1 MSGAGMWDWGLIA
14 EVLVF
19 LQEWPGDFL
28 STGVAF
34 FLSGLGLI
42 GVFRV
47 ELSLTGSK
55 VEGEEESEVI
65 IGESSEE
72 EMWVGDLVAEVLVS
86 LRDQRDYLF
95 GHGAL
100 FCSYDFGLVEG
111 FWSGLSLTGSYMER
125 REESEVDGGNFSE
138 ERM

>member
-1 MSGAGMWDWGLIA
+1 MWDWGLIA

-47 ELSLTGSK
+47 ELSLTG
-55 VEGEEESEVI
+55 
-65 IGESSEE
+65 
-72 EMWVGDLVAEVLVS
+72 L
-86 LRDQRDYLF
+86 
-95 GHGAL
+95 
-100 FCSYDFGLVEG
+100 
-111 FWSGLSLTGSYMER
+111 
-125 REESEVDGGNFSE
+125 
-138 ERM
+138 